1 MMGAG
6 KSTVGKAL
14 AKRLGRQFIDTD
26 HEIEAMTG
34 VKIPM
39 IFEIEG
45 ESGFRRREHQV
56 LEEASAKPNLILGTG
71 GGIVLTEENRKL
83 LKTRGHV
90 VYLMASAEDLYNRTR
105 HDKGRPLLQTANPKE
120 RLKELC
126 DQRDPLY
133 KEIAHTV
140 IETGRQPVHVVV
152 QTIIKALKL
161 STRIAQNHGQSGTG
175 EILDE

>member
-26 HEIEAMTG
+26 HEIEAVTG
-34 VKIPM
+34 VKIPV

-56 LEEASAKPNLILGTG
+56 LEEVSGRSNLILGTG
-71 GGIVLTEENRKL
+71 GGIVLNEDNRKL
-83 LKTRGHV
+83 LKSRGHV
-90 VYLMASAEDLYNRTR
+90 VYLMASAEELYNRTR
-105 HDKGRPLLQTANPKE
+105 HDKGRPLLQTLNPKE

-133 KEIAHTV
+133 REIAHTV

-161 STRIAQNHGQSGTG
+161 STRTAQNNGQPGSDDIST
-175 EILDE
+175 